1 MTAPEHVRTP
11 AEHDVRSL
19 GAIVAATV
27 VLVGLLVGVAWV
39 AGMFVDLATWT
50 LAVT

>member
-1 MTAPEHVRTP
+1 MTTPENLRTA

-19 GAIVAATV
+19 GAVVAASV

-39 AGMFVDLATWT
+39 AGTFVDLATWA
-50 LAVT
+50 LAST